1 MEKLFIHC
9 NVLFKF
15 NVLPKYKVYAFQMLP
30 SASCKYCKDTW
41 DWADIH
47 IWNWTGLG
55 EARMPASSF
64 GFFVQGSFLLKLPTT
79 LVVHMRG
86 EIILGFT
93 VG

>member
-1 MEKLFIHC
+1 MIATCIMLCATYIKS
-9 NVLFKF
+9 N
-15 NVLPKYKVYAFQMLP
+15 AFQLLP
-30 SASCKYCKDTW
+30 SACCKFCTDT
-41 DWADIH
+41 WADIH

-86 EIILGFT
+86 EIILGYT